1 MNASWRKYKA
11 QAMKN
16 SQSLQDD
23 LAPVFGRE
31 RAGRMV
37 KELQNSNPSSGNLP
51 KGVEE
56 LIWYKFLD
64 INPATLGE
72 MPKYYNQS
80 GNARIL
86 YMLKSFTVKQFDVF
100 REAGI
105 EDIMKAKRLQSEG
118 KTKQA
123 AQLASKGIKN
133 LLGLA
138 VVFGAANASTD
149 MIKDTLYGRPIKRDE
164 LLEDNIWRLLGI
176 NRYIVN
182 KARREGPA
190 KATLEMLLPPTA
202 IFDRAWQDISAIA
215 GDKEYKGAL
224 LQGTPTSNPTI
235 RHRVVLR
242 WNVWLPGSLT
252 ALFPDILT

>member
-23 LAPVFGRE
+23 LTPVFGRE

-100 REAGI
+100 REAARGYN
-105 EDIMKAKRLQSEG
+105 DRAKRLQAKE
-118 KTKQA
+118 KKQA
-123 AQLASKGIKN
+123 AQLASKGIKKSIR
-133 LLGLA
+133 
-138 VVFGAANASTD
+138 FGCS
-149 MIKDTLYGRPIKRDE
+149 IWCRQCEYGYD
-164 LLEDNIWRLLGI
+164 
-176 NRYIVN
+176 
-182 KARREGPA
+182 
-190 KATLEMLLPPTA
+190 
-202 IFDRAWQDISAIA
+202 
-215 GDKEYKGAL
+215 
-224 LQGTPTSNPTI
+224 
-235 RHRVVLR
+235 
-242 WNVWLPGSLT
+242 
-252 ALFPDILT
+252 